1 MNFLD
6 NAKKRYSV
14 RSYKSQKVEQ
24 EKLDLI
30 LEAARV
36 APTAANLQPVRL
48 IVVQEKEGL
57 AKIEK
62 AANIYNAPLA
72 VIVCAD
78 HSTAWTRP
86 FDKKQTGDID
96 ASIVTDHMMLQ
107 ASELGLGTVWVC
119 YFKPDILSQEFNL
132 PANLEP
138 INILVIGYADEEP
151 ADPDRH
157 GKTRIPLDTLVAY
170 EKFS

>member
-96 ASIVTDHMMLQ
+96 ASILTDHMMLQ

-132 PANLEP
+132 PENLEP
-138 INILVIGYADEEP
+138 VNILAIGYADEEP

-170 EKFS
+170 EKI

>member
-48 IVVQEKEGL
+48 IVVQERRAWRKSKRPPTYTMHL
-57 AKIEK
+57 WLLSC
-62 AANIYNAPLA
+62 AP
-72 VIVCAD
+72 I
-78 HSTAWTRP
+78 TAQRGP
-86 FDKKQTGDID
+86 VRLIR
-96 ASIVTDHMMLQ
+96 SR
-107 ASELGLGTVWVC
+107 
-119 YFKPDILSQEFNL
+119 
-132 PANLEP
+132 LEISMPLFSP
-138 INILVIGYADEEP
+138 I
-151 ADPDRH
+151 
-157 GKTRIPLDTLVAY
+157 T
-170 EKFS
+170 

>member
-96 ASIVTDHMMLQ
+96 ASILTDHMMLQ

-132 PANLEP
+132 PENLELV
-138 INILVIGYADEEP
+138 NILVIGYADEEP

-170 EKFS
+170 EKI

>member
-30 LEAARV
+30 LEAAHV

-48 IVVQEKEGL
+48 LVVQEKEGL

-96 ASIVTDHMMLQ
+96 ASILTDHMMLQ

-132 PANLEP
+132 PENLEP
-138 INILVIGYADEEP
+138 VNILVIGYADEEP

-170 EKFS
+170 EKI

>member
-36 APTAANLQPVRL
+36 APTAENLQPVRL

-96 ASIVTDHMMLQ
+96 ASILTDHMMLQ

-132 PANLEP
+132 PENLEP
-138 INILVIGYADEEP
+138 VNILVIGYADEEP

-170 EKFS
+170 EKI

>member
-96 ASIVTDHMMLQ
+96 ASILTDHMMLQ

-132 PANLEP
+132 PENLEP
-138 INILVIGYADEEP
+138 VNILVIGYADEES

-170 EKFS
+170 EKI

>member
-96 ASIVTDHMMLQ
+96 ASILTDHMMLQ
-107 ASELGLGTVWVC
+107 ASELGLGTVWEC

-132 PANLEP
+132 PENLEP
-138 INILVIGYADEEP
+138 VNILVIGYADEEP

-170 EKFS
+170 EKI

>member
-96 ASIVTDHMMLQ
+96 ASILTDHMMLQ

-132 PANLEP
+132 PENLEP
-138 INILVIGYADEEP
+138 VNILVIGSADEEP

-170 EKFS
+170 EKI

>member
-24 EKLDLI
+24 EKLDWI

-96 ASIVTDHMMLQ
+96 ASILTDHMMLQ

-138 INILVIGYADEEP
+138 VNILVIGYADEEP

-170 EKFS
+170 EKI

>member
-36 APTAANLQPVRL
+36 APTAANLPVRL

-96 ASIVTDHMMLQ
+96 ASILTDHMMLQ

-132 PANLEP
+132 PENLEP
-138 INILVIGYADEEP
+138 VNILVIGYADEEP

>member
-96 ASIVTDHMMLQ
+96 ASILTDHMMLQ

-132 PANLEP
+132 SENLEP
-138 INILVIGYADEEP
+138 VNILVIGYADEEP

-170 EKFS
+170 EKI

>member
-57 AKIEK
+57 AKIER

-96 ASIVTDHMMLQ
+96 ASILTDHMMLQ

-119 YFKPDILSQEFNL
+119 YFKPDILSKEFDL

-138 INILVIGYADEEP
+138 VNILAIGYADEEP

-157 GKTRIPLDTLVAY
+157 GKTRIPLETLVAY
-170 EKFS
+170 EKI

>member
-96 ASIVTDHMMLQ
+96 ASILTDHVMLQ

-132 PANLEP
+132 PENLEP
-138 INILVIGYADEEP
+138 VNILVIGYADEEP

-170 EKFS
+170 EKI

>member
-96 ASIVTDHMMLQ
+96 AAILTDHMMLQ

-119 YFKPDILSQEFNL
+119 YFKPNILSQEFNL
-132 PANLEP
+132 PENLEP
-138 INILVIGYADEEP
+138 VNILVIGYADEEP

>member
-36 APTAANLQPVRL
+36 APTAANLQSVRL

-96 ASIVTDHMMLQ
+96 ASILTDHMMLQ

-132 PANLEP
+132 PENLEP
-138 INILVIGYADEEP
+138 VNILAIGYADEEP

-157 GKTRIPLDTLVAY
+157 GKTRIPLETLVAY
-170 EKFS
+170 EKI